1 MLQGGLYANKPGEQ
15 PPSLKARRAAAKAL
29 STSGNSI
36 FRSFTSVCG
45 RGEGGDASAASP
57 GCVVWEGIHA
67 LMKCQHHVSEQSLT
81 NNCLPAPYSG
91 PLQTHPL
98 MARSSPF
105 SPPSPLMAVLLPSP
119 PLPSLP
125 PSLLMVRPS
134 STPPLPPPAAPDPAG
149 RHL

>member
-1 MLQGGLYANKPGEQ
+1 MPLNGGIETRVCYGERGREAATRAPQFLTCVHTLCMLQGGLYANKPGEQ

-67 LMKCQHHVSEQSLT
+67 LMKCQH
-81 NNCLPAPYSG
+81 
-91 PLQTHPL
+91 
-98 MARSSPF
+98 
-105 SPPSPLMAVLLPSP
+105 SPLASDGGTPPLPSP
-119 PLPSLP
+119 PLPPSLP
-125 PSLLMVRPS
+125 FYGATLPLPHSPS
-134 STPPLPPPAAPDPAG
+134 SSP
-149 RHL
+149 RSS